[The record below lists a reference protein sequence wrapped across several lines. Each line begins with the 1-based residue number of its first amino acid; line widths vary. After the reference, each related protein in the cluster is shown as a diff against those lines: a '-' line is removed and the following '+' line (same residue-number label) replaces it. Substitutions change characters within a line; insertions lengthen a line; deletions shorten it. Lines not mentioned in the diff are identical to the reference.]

1 MKRFF
6 ETIKNIWNI
15 EELRKRILVTLSLI
29 LVYRIGAFVVLPGVI
44 PSKLELSSDTPGDLV
59 GLINMFTGGAFKM
72 ASVFALGIMPYI
84 TASIV
89 IQVLGFAVP
98 YFQRLQSKEGE
109 SGRKKITQITRLLT
123 VLITLVQGTAYL
135 GMIWSKGAVDPNVS
149 SAIFWVSNTIILMTG
164 TVFAMWLGERIT
176 ERGVGNGVSLL
187 ILIGIIVT
195 LPQSFISEIESKM
208 GSNGGLISFVLEM
221 VFLFLIVLVTVMITQ
236 AIRRI
241 PIQFAKRMVGR
252 SAGSV
257 PVAGARDFIPV
268 KLNAS
273 GVMPIIFAQALMF
286 LPSMLGRQ
294 IGGESSGFAR
304 SMSDFTSL
312 PYNIVFFVLIVL
324 FTYIYTAL
332 IVDPKQY
339 SEYLKQQNAFIPGV
353 KPGSATA
360 EFIDTI
366 TSRITLPGAIAL
378 GIIAILPAFASIFG
392 ISPGFA
398 HFFGGTSLLILVG
411 VALDTLQQIE
421 SYLLMSKYDG
431 LIKSGKLQGRG
442 SGMQGIGA
450 SM

>member
-221 VFLFLIVLVTVMITQ
+221 VFLFLIVLDH
-236 AIRRI
+236 R
-241 PIQFAKRMVGR
+241 FMV
-252 SAGSV
+252 
-257 PVAGARDFIPV
+257 
-268 KLNAS
+268 
-273 GVMPIIFAQALMF
+273 
-286 LPSMLGRQ
+286 
-294 IGGESSGFAR
+294 
-304 SMSDFTSL
+304 
-312 PYNIVFFVLIVL
+312 
-324 FTYIYTAL
+324 
-332 IVDPKQY
+332 
-339 SEYLKQQNAFIPGV
+339 
-353 KPGSATA
+353 
-360 EFIDTI
+360 
-366 TSRITLPGAIAL
+366 
-378 GIIAILPAFASIFG
+378 
-392 ISPGFA
+392 
-398 HFFGGTSLLILVG
+398 
-411 VALDTLQQIE
+411 
-421 SYLLMSKYDG
+421 
-431 LIKSGKLQGRG
+431 
-442 SGMQGIGA
+442 
-450 SM
+450 